1 MEVEVYI
8 EGKKLSLYDDEQ
20 ITVRSSVQNVQ
31 DISKLFADFSQS
43 FTVPAS
49 DNNSGIFS
57 HWYNADIDGGFDART
72 RVASTIDVGT
82 LDFKRGKMRLDKV
95 EIKNGK
101 PANYRITFFGD
112 VIKVKDLLGDDKLNL
127 LSWLDGFDHSYTAAN
142 VKIGLTTGLDFTVDS
157 VLYEE
162 AIIYPLIS
170 YQRQYLYSN
179 DPTDTTSTTTL
190 VNIAFDSGRTDG
202 VSYTELKPA
211 IKLSLVVEAIQQKY
225 DLTFTGDF
233 FNSSE
238 FTDIYMN
245 LNKTTE
251 SLATGLK
258 VYEDFTSTYD
268 ITVGGNGALHSDYST
283 TVTPT
288 VLTVDYKIRLTV
300 NGSIV
305 YESTNFLQG
314 VQSREGS
321 LAAEVVDGETY
332 TLKAEVITQADLTFD
347 ATTSFITRAGFFNNT
362 QTTGSPYA
370 SQSIVLTAVIVN
382 ELQDIKTYDFLTS
395 LFKMFNLVITPDG
408 EDIQIEDLQSWYSAG
423 AIHDITKYIDTAS
436 ETVSRGKI
444 HTEINFKF
452 KESDQILADE
462 FNQSNKQVYGNLEFK
477 LVDSAGADVT
487 DVDGDILDI
496 EVEFENPIFERL
508 FDLNSSNETA
518 IQYCPYFNREIKA
531 ITGNPFLFYAPSVST
546 ASDTI
551 GFDNGSTIEE
561 ISTNIYMPSH
571 SQQIDTESFNLNFN
585 SEINEY
591 TSSVFT
597 NTIFFKYYEDY
608 ITDIFSIKR
617 RIYNYKG
624 ILPNSLLNTLKLND
638 RLVIRDTRFI
648 QNSITSN
655 LVIRQD
661 DLELIN
667 DIYDAP
673 LASDL
678 LSGSTFVPTS
688 QLYNSAARS
697 ATAKYVGL
705 SGKTISKVDTGDGTA
720 FLTVVQSTTTTTVFT
735 INFSITINET
745 GSTRSVQIQVTDGVN
760 DPKFT
765 ITQNTV
771 FNPNFDFSDF
781 RNTQNFATIFLRT

>member
-1 MEVEVYI
+1 MKVQVYI
-8 EGKKLSLYDDEQ
+8 NGEQLSLYEDEQ

-43 FTVPAS
+43 FTVPAN
-49 DNNSGIFS
+49 DINNGIVS
-57 HWYNADIDGGFDART
+57 HWYNPDIDNGYDART
-72 RVASTIDVGT
+72 RVSSTIDVGT
-82 LDFKRGKMRLDKV
+82 LDFKRGKMRLDKA
-95 EIKNGK
+95 EIKNGQ
-101 PANYRITFFGD
+101 PANYRFTFFGD
-112 VIKVKDLLGDDKLNL
+112 VIKVKDLLGDDKLNE
-127 LSWLDGFDHSYTAAN
+127 LSWLDGFNHSYTAAN
-142 VKIGLTTGLDFTVDS
+142 VKLGLTTGLDFTVDS
-157 VLYEE
+157 ILREE

-179 DPTDTTSTTTL
+179 DLTDTTSTTTL
-190 VNIAFDSGRTDG
+190 VNIAYDSGRTDG
-202 VSYTELKPA
+202 VSFTELKPA
-211 IKLSLVVEAIQQKY
+211 IKLSLIVQAIQEKY

-251 SLATGLK
+251 SLANGILE
-258 VYEDFTSTYD
+258 YENVSGT
-268 ITVGGNGALHSDYST
+268 TVGEQST
-283 TVTPT
+283 SNDFLRYRARVTPDST
-288 VLTVDYKIRLTV
+288 FLDVEYKIRLTI
-300 NGSIV
+300 NDTIV
-305 YESTNFLQG
+305 YESPNWLTG
-314 VQSREGS
+314 VQDKQG
-321 LAAEVVDGETY
+321 AVQIVPVNY
-332 TLKAEVITQADLTFD
+332 TVKAEIITQVDFTF
-347 ATTSFITRAGFFNNT
+347 AARNTLRLKHGSVTVTTHEDNT
-362 QTTGSPYA
+362 YN
-370 SQSIVLTAVIVN
+370 SQSIVLTTTIVN

-423 AIHDITKYIDTAS
+423 AIHDISQYIDTSS

-452 KESDQILADE
+452 EESDQILADE
-462 FNQSNKQVYGNLEFK
+462 FLQSNKQVYGNLEFK

-508 FDLNSSNETA
+508 FDLNSTSETA
-518 IQYCPYFNREIKA
+518 IQYCLYTNREIKA
-531 ITGNPFLFYAPSVST
+531 IAGNPFLFYAPSVSV

-551 GFDNGSTIEE
+551 GFDGSSYTE
-561 ISTNIYMPSH
+561 ISGNIYMPSH

-585 SEINEY
+585 AQINEY
-591 TSSVFT
+591 TGSIFENS
-597 NTIFFKYYEDY
+597 IFFKYYEDY

-648 QNSITSN
+648 INSINSN
-655 LVIRQD
+655 LVIRED
-661 DLELIN
+661 ELELIN

-678 LSGSTFVPTS
+678 LSGSTFVPTG
-688 QLYNSAARS
+688 QVYNSEARS

-705 SGKTISKVDTGDGTA
+705 TGKTISKVSTGDGTA
-720 FLTVVQSTTTTTVFT
+720 FLTVTQSTTTTSVFT

-745 GSTRSVQIQVTDGVN
+745 GSPRSVQIQVTDGVN

-781 RNTQNFATIFLRT
+781 RNTQNLATIFIKN